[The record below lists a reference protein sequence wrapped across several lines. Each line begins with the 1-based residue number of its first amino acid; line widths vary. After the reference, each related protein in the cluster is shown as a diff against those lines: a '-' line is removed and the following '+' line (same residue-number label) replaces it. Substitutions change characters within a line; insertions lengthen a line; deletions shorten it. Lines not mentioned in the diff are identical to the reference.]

1 MIPTYEDFREFVRQ
15 AAEINPGRGIDHF
28 CWSSCAVGAFL
39 REHGMTDYPPSSLFA
54 SGGPVAERLYL
65 ALAQHGYYHD
75 AEGHTHHL
83 NTYGKLE
90 AYIQELE
97 GLHHEETQRDS

>member
-15 AAEINPGRGIDHF
+15 TAEEGPDWGIDHF

-39 REHGMTDYPPSSLFA
+39 REHGMTDCLPSSLFE
-54 SGGPVAERLYL
+54 SGGPVAKQLYSTL
-65 ALAQHGYYHD
+65 DEQGIYYD
-75 AEGHTHHL
+75 AEGHAHL
-83 NTYGKLE
+83 LDTYGKLE

-97 GLHHEETQRDS
+97 GLYHEETQRDS